1 MKLSYLLLTLLSLCL
16 SLSSI
21 TFYIVFFFLL
31 TYQFLSY
38 VSYCL
43 LFNVWIFNRFPV
55 SVGFDQHCLV
65 CIAAFAF
72 SLLSVACL
80 SCMAIRRHSLF
91 LSFSHDKN
99 ISFSAWTHIHTLFFF
114 FLFSSLLLDYVA
126 LIATISF
133 VSYFFLLL
141 VFIFSISFYV
151 FSLFLVSLLVF
162 LCKLFRIL
170 LHYTYLDYC
179 PFYA

>member
-1 MKLSYLLLTLLSLCL
+1 MHGYSK
-16 SLSSI
+16 
-21 TFYIVFFFLL
+21 
-31 TYQFLSY
+31 
-38 VSYCL
+38 
-43 LFNVWIFNRFPV
+43 
-55 SVGFDQHCLV
+55 
-65 CIAAFAF
+65 AF
-72 SLLSVACL
+72 
-80 SCMAIRRHSLF
+80 LF

-114 FLFSSLLLDYVA
+114 FFPLLFSSLLLDYVA

-133 VSYFFLLL
+133 VSYFFFLL
-141 VFIFSISFYV
+141 VFIFSISFYI
-151 FSLFLVSLLVF
+151 FFLLLVSLLVF

>member
-1 MKLSYLLLTLLSLCL
+1 M
-16 SLSSI
+16 
-21 TFYIVFFFLL
+21 
-31 TYQFLSY
+31 SY

-114 FLFSSLLLDYVA
+114 FLFFSLPFY
-126 LIATISF
+126 LIMWRWSRP
-133 VSYFFLLL
+133 FLLFLDLFFFSL
-141 VFIFSISFYV
+141 VFIFSMSFYI
-151 FSLFLVSLLVF
+151 FFFFWF
-162 LCKLFRIL
+162 LCWYFFVNYLESYCIIHTWIIALFTHRM
-170 LHYTYLDYC
+170 
-179 PFYA
+179 

>member
-1 MKLSYLLLTLLSLCL
+1 MPISFIFPFVCPSLPFL
-16 SLSSI
+16 FYSI
-21 TFYIVFFFLL
+21 LFLL
-31 TYQFLSY
+31 TYRFSSY